1 MNGLGD
7 AMMVGI
13 LLTLVFGA
21 VCFYLWSRINQAEK
35 RTSLLENLLLSL
47 KMNTEASL
55 MGPDSV
61 EAISGPAPLS
71 MDEVEKVDEEDYVN
85 MLKEIPLEVVS
96 PSPASASASASALQA
111 AEDKEEQET
120 ESFLRSLE
128 PRKMD
133 VNYESM
139 SVKELQALA
148 KQRGITG
155 VANRK
160 AALIEAL
167 KRQGMAP
174 PAAPEPLA
182 SSEGDLDG
190 AEISNGPSGF
200 SVELE
205 QTQ

>member
-21 VCFYLWSRINQAEK
+21 VSFYLWSRINQAEK

-61 EAISGPAPLS
+61 EAISAASPLS
-71 MDEVEKVDEEDYVN
+71 MDEVEQVSEEEYED
-85 MLKEIPLEVVS
+85 MLKEIPMGTVESKVVS
-96 PSPASASASASALQA
+96 GEQQQT
-111 AEDKEEQET
+111 ED
-120 ESFLRSLE
+120 FLRTVE

-148 KQRGITG
+148 KQRNLSG
-155 VANRK
+155 VPNRK
-160 AALIEAL
+160 AALIQAL
-167 KRQGMAP
+167 KGQGGSP
-174 PAAPEPLA
+174 PAAPVPLM
-182 SSEGDLDG
+182 SEDGELEG
-190 AEISNGPSGF
+190 AEISTGPSGF
-200 SVELE
+200 NVELAE
-205 QTQ
+205 QE

>member
-1 MNGLGD
+1 
-7 AMMVGI
+7 MMVGI

-47 KMNTEASL
+47 KMSTEASL
-55 MGPDSV
+55 LGPDSV
-61 EAISGPAPLS
+61 EPISGPSPLS
-71 MDEVEKVDEEDYVN
+71 MDEVEKVDEDEYAT
-85 MLKEIPLEVVS
+85 MLKEIPVS
-96 PSPASASASASALQA
+96 PSSPIVQTT
-111 AEDKEEQET
+111 EKQTEKEEHET
-120 ESFLRSLE
+120 EAFLRSLE

-160 AALIEAL
+160 AALIDAL

-174 PAAPEPLA
+174 PPAPEPLGA
-182 SSEGDLDG
+182 SDGDLDG
-190 AEISNGPSGF
+190 AEIATGPSGF
-200 SVELE
+200 NVELE
-205 QTQ
+205 QAQ

>member
-1 MNGLGD
+1 
-7 AMMVGI
+7 MMVGI

-61 EAISGPAPLS
+61 EAISGPSPLS
-71 MDEVEKVDEEDYVN
+71 MDEVEKVDEEDYAN
-85 MLKEIPLEVVS
+85 MLKEIPVDVAPTPL
-96 PSPASASASASALQA
+96 PAQQQQQQQ
-111 AEDKEEQET
+111 EDKEEQDT
-120 ESFLRSLE
+120 EAFLRSIE

-160 AALIEAL
+160 AALIDAL

-174 PAAPEPLA
+174 PAAPEPLTA
-182 SSEGDLDG
+182 AEGELEG
-190 AEISNGPSGF
+190 AEITTGF
-200 SVELE
+200 QVDLD
-205 QTQ
+205 QTQTQ

>member
-61 EAISGPAPLS
+61 EAISAPAPLS
-71 MDEVEKVDEEDYVN
+71 MEEVEKVDEDEYAD
-85 MLKEIPLEVVS
+85 MLKEIPVEVATPQV
-96 PSPASASASASALQA
+96 A
-111 AEDKEEQET
+111 DKEQQEQET
-120 ESFLRSLE
+120 ESFLRTLE

-182 SSEGDLDG
+182 SADGDLDG
-190 AEISNGPSGF
+190 AEIATGPSGF
-200 SVELE
+200 NVDLE

>member
-21 VCFYLWSRINQAEK
+21 VSFYLWSRINQAEK

-61 EAISGPAPLS
+61 EAISAPSPLS
-71 MDEVEKVDEEDYVN
+71 MDEVEQVSEEEYED
-85 MLKEIPLEVVS
+85 MLKEIPMGTVES
-96 PSPASASASASALQA
+96 
-111 AEDKEEQET
+111 KETSGEQQT
-120 ESFLRSLE
+120 ENFLRTVE

-148 KQRGITG
+148 KQRGLSG
-155 VANRK
+155 VPNRK
-160 AALIEAL
+160 AALIQAL
-167 KRQGMAP
+167 KGQGGSPPSAP
-174 PAAPEPLA
+174 VPLM
-182 SSEGDLDG
+182 SEEGELEG
-190 AEISNGPSGF
+190 AEISTGPSGF
-200 SVELE
+200 NVELAE
-205 QTQ
+205 QE